1 MTLTRNFI
9 LGTLA
14 LALAAC
20 NVPNLTPTPTPTE
33 AQPLETSV
41 PAVAASR
48 TAPVP
53 TQASSIV
60 RIQSGE
66 QALFYGDYD
75 SARTEF
81 ESAYNSGDSPE
92 IKAAALWG
100 LARVEYADGRYEAA
114 LETLNRLNV
123 EFPESAFRAYSH
135 FLIGETQMQLQ
146 HYTEAVGAYE
156 VYQELRSG
164 ILDTYVQEQIGDAFS
179 ESGDFAKALSAYER
193 ALEAPSTEEP
203 LNLRIKA
210 AQMRTEIGDYA
221 GALSIYDAIFTET
234 DNDYIK
240 AQMDYLAGVAHQAT
254 GQDEQA
260 TARFQHAVENYPL
273 SVYAY
278 LSLVEL
284 VANEIPVSDLDRG
297 LVDYF
302 AGQYSV
308 ALLAFDRYI
317 TDGMDTDGTAQYY
330 RALTQKELGNLEAA
344 LNGLK
349 DFITKFPEHPR
360 WAEAWWELAD
370 IYWLDLKDNKQ
381 AAETMLGFV
390 SAHPTHPRAAEAL
403 MRAGRIYEYDG
414 FLEQAAQTWIR
425 VADEY
430 PSSLEAPEALHMAG
444 IIQYRRGD
452 YHQAL
457 PLIQRSLLLSTEP
470 ADQARAYLWIGK
482 IQEKLGD
489 DNAKQTAWG
498 QAQFID
504 PKGYYSERARDLLN
518 GNPPFA
524 EPMLYNLEVDLATE
538 RKDAAS
544 WVRIRF
550 ELPADTDLNTSETLA
565 NDLRFIRGTEFWELG
580 MYEQARFEFES
591 LRESVSNDPGD
602 SFRLANYMLDLG
614 LYRSAIFAARQVL
627 TLAGLDEHYVSLNAP
642 AYFNHV
648 RYGLYYQE
656 LIVPAAEEFNLHPLF
671 LFSVARQES
680 LFEGFV
686 HSTAGARGI
695 MQIIPTTGA
704 NLAQTLRWPRLYE
717 DDDLYRPYVSV
728 RLGAYYLDSSRD
740 LFDGDMYAA
749 LAAYN
754 AGPGNASIWKE
765 LAGDDPDLFL
775 EVIRFR
781 ETQDYIRYIYEI
793 YNTYK
798 AIYSPTE

>member
-1 MTLTRNFI
+1 MTLTRTFI

-20 NVPNLTPTPTPTE
+20 SVAPPPPTPTATE
-33 AQPLETSV
+33 AQPAETSV
-41 PAVAASR
+41 PADAASP
-48 TAPVP
+48 TAPIP
-53 TQASSIV
+53 IPASSIV

-75 SARTEF
+75 SARVEF

-100 LARVEYADGRYEAA
+100 MARVEYAAGRYESA
-114 LETLNRLNV
+114 LETLNRLNA

-135 FLIGETQMQLQ
+135 FLIGEIQMQLNQ
-146 HYTEAVGAYE
+146 YLQAVDAYE
-156 VYQELRSG
+156 VYQDLRSG
-164 ILDTYVQEQIGDAFS
+164 ILDAYVHEQIGDAYS
-179 ESGDFAKALSAYER
+179 ESLDFAKALSAYER

-210 AQMRTEIGDYA
+210 AQMHTEIGDYA
-221 GALSIYDAIFTET
+221 GAISIYDAIFSETE
-234 DNDYIK
+234 NDYIK
-240 AQMDYLAGVAHQAT
+240 AQMEYLAGMAHQAT

-260 TARFQHAVENYPL
+260 IARFQHAVENYPL

-278 LSLVEL
+278 LALVEL
-284 VANEIPVSDLDRG
+284 VAAEVPVSDLDRG

-308 ALLAFDRYI
+308 ALVALDRYI
-317 TDGMDTDGTAQYY
+317 TDGLDTDGTARYY
-330 RALTQKELGNLEAA
+330 RALTQKELGNREAA
-344 LNGLK
+344 INGLT
-349 DFITKFPEHPR
+349 DFITNFPDHSR
-360 WAEAWWELAD
+360 WADAWWELAD
-370 IYWLDLKDNKQ
+370 IHWLDLRDNQKG
-381 AAETMLGFV
+381 AETMLGFV
-390 SAHPTHPRAAEAL
+390 AAQPTHPRAAEAL

-414 FLEQAAQTWIR
+414 FLEQAVQAWTR

-430 PSSLEAPEALHMAG
+430 PASLEVPEALHLAG
-444 IIQYRRGD
+444 ITQYRRGD

-457 PLIQRSLLLSTEP
+457 PLIQRGLLLSTEP

-489 DNAKQTAWG
+489 DSAKQTAWG

-524 EPMLYNLEVDLATE
+524 EPMLYDLEVDLQTE

-544 WVRIRF
+544 WARIRF
-550 ELPADTDLNTSETLA
+550 ELPPETDLTTSETLA

-580 MYEQARFEFES
+580 MYEEARLEFES
-591 LRESVSNDPGD
+591 LRDSVSSDPGD

-648 RYGLYYQE
+648 RYGLYYQD
-656 LIVPAAEEFNLHPLF
+656 LISPAAEEFDLHPLF

-695 MQIIPTTGA
+695 MQIIPATGA
-704 NLAQTLRWPRLYE
+704 NLAHTLRWPRLYE

-740 LFDGDMYAA
+740 LFDGDLYAA

-754 AGPGNASIWKE
+754 AGPGNAAVWKE

-775 EVIRFR
+775 EIIRFK

-798 AIYSPTE
+798 AIYSPME